1 MNEIDLSKYEK
12 IINKNRDK
20 DKNKNKNEGKD
31 EDKFFKKYFSSFFM
45 KLLVVSVLLVSLAIV
60 YKSDS
65 FLRDK
70 ISGYFFEED
79 ISFTKI
85 KKIYDKYL
93 GGILPVE
100 KNDNVTEVFDE
111 KLRFDS
117 SSIYYDGVK
126 LSVDDSYLV
135 PSLCEGM
142 VVFVGDKENY
152 GKTVIVESL
161 DGVEYWYGN
170 VSSTSLKLYDYIE
183 KGSLVGE
190 VQKEFYMVFST
201 EGKYLNYEE
210 FIY

>member
-12 IINKNRDK
+12 IINKNRYK

-31 EDKFFKKYFSSFFM
+31 EDKFFKKCFSSFFM

-111 KLRFDS
+111 KLQFDS

-126 LSVDDSYLV
+126 LSVGDSYLV